1 MPNSNCGR
9 NAWSNMVKG
18 LERWRLGAS
27 RPRSMPDQLWGT
39 AGLSQGCAVRQS
51 GGHTEAYGEAAS
63 PALTNRFGNNRAQ
76 SRPVPWAPPAPP
88 RPWRLGSKDRSGRTS
103 NMKPVWQF
111 S

>member
-63 PALTNRFGNNRAQ
+63 PALTNRIRKQQ
-76 SRPVPWAPPAPP
+76 SPVSPSLAPHRLSVLVTPPAIH
-88 RPWRLGSKDRSGRTS
+88 T
-103 NMKPVWQF
+103 
-111 S
+111 

>member
-39 AGLSQGCAVRQS
+39 ADLSQWCAARQS

-63 PALTNRFGNNRAQ
+63 PALTIRFGNNRAQ
-76 SRPVPWAPPAPP
+76 SRPGGHGLGPREGASGLGPWSEPEALGLGP
-88 RPWRLGSKDRSGRTS
+88 RKGTK
-103 NMKPVWQF
+103 
-111 S
+111 

>member
-39 AGLSQGCAVRQS
+39 AGLSQGCAARQS

-63 PALTNRFGNNRAQ
+63 PALTNRIRKQQ
-76 SRPVPWAPPAPP
+76 SPVSPS
-88 RPWRLGSKDRSGRTS
+88 RRKSISCRTRT
-103 NMKPVWQF
+103 KAAA
-111 S
+111 

>member
-39 AGLSQGCAVRQS
+39 AGLSQRCAARQS

-63 PALTNRFGNNRAQ
+63 PALTNRIRKQQSPVSPSLAQ
-76 SRPVPWAPPAPP
+76 DGVRQPLWPGGQTRPLEWQCP
-88 RPWRLGSKDRSGRTS
+88 RG
-103 NMKPVWQF
+103 
-111 S
+111 

>member
-63 PALTNRFGNNRAQ
+63 PALTNRIRKQQSPVSSPPEFRLFGTALAR
-76 SRPVPWAPPAPP
+76 
-88 RPWRLGSKDRSGRTS
+88 
-103 NMKPVWQF
+103 F
-111 S
+111 